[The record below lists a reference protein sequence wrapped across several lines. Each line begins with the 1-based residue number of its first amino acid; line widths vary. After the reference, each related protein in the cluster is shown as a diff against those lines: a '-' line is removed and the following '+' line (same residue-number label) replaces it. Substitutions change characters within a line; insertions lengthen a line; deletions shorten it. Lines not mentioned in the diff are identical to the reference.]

1 MRSSY
6 EQRPIP
12 GVTGIEAGVPSPGRR
27 GQEKG
32 AWSAVR
38 FDATGAP
45 GVPITGHLESISM
58 RDKHGVSRRGFLGA
72 AGAATGAAMA
82 AGAFPHPAIGAVKG
96 ANEKLNIAV
105 LGSGGRAQEHL
116 RILHRNM
123 KKRENKPVD
132 IIGICDVWDG
142 DPWDGDV
149 WDRKNNGGRG
159 LFYSAKKVELEPEGK
174 DKDRITKDYR
184 RLLDCKDVDAVLIA
198 TPDHWHAKMSIDAM
212 EAGKDVYCEKPMTH
226 TIDEARRVAETAK
239 RTKQVFTVGVQSTA
253 DPRFKLANQMITEG
267 KIGHVMQGQT
277 SYYRN
282 SDGGQW
288 RYYKLSKDM
297 NPRTVDWKMFL
308 GTDFGLAPE
317 MPFNRAKYAQ
327 WRCYWDFGGGMYT
340 DLFVHQLTHLIT
352 AMGVRFP
359 RRVVGAGGLY
369 LEYDG
374 RDVPD
379 MATVVADYDEGCQVL
394 ISATMCNDVQLP
406 EVIRGHTA
414 TIMFGAKPE
423 DGFRIVQQK
432 LEGRPAPPGA
442 NRGEGGNLFN
452 PQQPHEDT
460 YALWEHF
467 MQCCRSRDPET
478 LCPADLG
485 YAAITTV
492 NLGVRSYR
500 EGKAYFFDKATGEVS
515 DADRSW
521 AARWEERSQLRGK
534 PNQVIGWKA
543 GDEGSLLHL
552 PGYQKLEG
560 DWVDGKDPAASA

>member
-1 MRSSY
+1 MR
-6 EQRPIP
+6 
-12 GVTGIEAGVPSPGRR
+12 
-27 GQEKG
+27 EKH
-32 AWSAVR
+32 V
-38 FDATGAP
+38 
-45 GVPITGHLESISM
+45 
-58 RDKHGVSRRGFLGA
+58 VSRRGFLGT
-72 AGAATGAAMA
+72 AGAATGAAVA

-123 KKRENKPVD
+123 KTREQKPVD

-142 DPWDGDV
+142 NKDV
-149 WDRKNNGGRG
+149 KRG
-159 LFYSAKKVELEPEGK
+159 LYYSAEYCGLNPEGK

-184 RLLDCKDVDAVLIA
+184 KILECKDVDVVLVA
-198 TPDHWHAKMSIDAM
+198 TPDHWHAKMCIDAM
-212 EAGKDVYCEKPMTH
+212 DAGKDVYCEKPMTH
-226 TIDEARRVAETAK
+226 TIDEARRVAETAR

-253 DPRFKLANQMITEG
+253 DPRWRLANKMITEG

-282 SDGGQW
+282 SNIGQW
-288 RYYKLSKDM
+288 RYYPLSKDM

-317 MPFNRAKYAQ
+317 QPFDRARYAQ

-352 AMGVRFP
+352 AMGVRLP

-379 MATVVADYDEGCQVL
+379 VATVVADYDEGCQVI

-414 TIMFGAKPE
+414 TIMFEPKAQE
-423 DGFRIVQQK
+423 GFRVVQQK
-432 LEGRPAPPGA
+432 LEGRPAPPGT
-442 NRGEGGNLFN
+442 NRGEGGDRFN
-452 PQQPHEDT
+452 PPQPREDT

-467 MQCCRSRDPET
+467 MECVRSRNPET

-492 NLGVRSYR
+492 NLGVQSYR
-500 EGKAYFFDKATGEVS
+500 EGKAFYFDKETGKPCE
-515 DADRSW
+515 ADGAW
-521 AARWEERSQLRGK
+521 AARWEERSHLRGK

-543 GDEGSLLHL
+543 GTEGSLLEP

-560 DWVDGKDPAASA
+560 PWIDGRDPAGSA

>member
-1 MRSSY
+1 MK
-6 EQRPIP
+6 E
-12 GVTGIEAGVPSPGRR
+12 SP
-27 GQEKG
+27 K
-32 AWSAVR
+32 
-38 FDATGAP
+38 
-45 GVPITGHLESISM
+45 L
-58 RDKHGVSRRGFLGA
+58 SRRGFIET
-72 AGAATGAAMA
+72 AGVATGALVAG
-82 AGAFPHPAIGAVKG
+82 GAFPHPAIGAGVKG
-96 ANEKLNIAV
+96 ANEKINIAV

-116 RILHRNM
+116 RILLKM
-123 KKRENKPVD
+123 KNKEQKPVD
-132 IIGICDVWDG
+132 LIGICDVWDG
-142 DPWDGDV
+142 NKDV
-149 WDRKNNGGRG
+149 GRG
-159 LFYSAKKVELEPEGK
+159 LYYSAEKCGLDAQGK

-184 RLLDCKDVDAVLIA
+184 KILECKDVDAVLIA

-226 TIDEARRVAETAK
+226 TIDEARQVSEAVK

-253 DPRFKLANQMITEG
+253 DPRWRMANQMITEG

-288 RYYKLSKDM
+288 RYYALSKDM
-297 NPRTVDWKMFL
+297 TPKTVDWKMFL
-308 GTDFGLAPE
+308 GTDFGLAPT

-359 RRVVGAGGLY
+359 KRVVGAGGLY

-406 EVIRGHTA
+406 EVIRGHTGDYHVRRSTRTRDSASFSRSSRAVLPLRAPTPAKAA
-414 TIMFGAKPE
+414 TDSSPISRTRIPTPSGSTSSLAFAPATPKPSA
-423 DGFRIVQQK
+423 
-432 LEGRPAPPGA
+432 RP
-442 NRGEGGNLFN
+442 
-452 PQQPHEDT
+452 
-460 YALWEHF
+460 
-467 MQCCRSRDPET
+467 SS
-478 LCPADLG
+478 G

-492 NLGVRSYR
+492 NLGVKSYR
-500 EGKAYFFDKATGEVS
+500 EGKAYYFDKETGKVT
-515 DADRSW
+515 DADESW
-521 AARWEERSQLRGK
+521 AKRWEEVSHKRGK
-534 PNQVIGWKA
+534 PTQVIGWKA

-560 DWVDGKDPAASA
+560 DWVDGQDPAGNA